1 MGAAFYLSLSR
12 LNLPSSAA
20 GRGALALPP
29 AGGWVGL
36 GEIGLATLFSSDAG
50 GSSDLAQWGLALL
63 VCLLSCWGLVLAVPR
78 RRGDLPLLILSFL
91 GGGLFLGASGRAA
104 NGLESLARAWP
115 LATGILLFWV
125 SAWGA
130 RRWQRGELESFGRA
144 LQVLVALV
152 LAASWTVSEQWGEL
166 GDNFEL
172 GGTFYQP
179 NMLAAFLLATWP
191 LTLGRLW
198 QGAQS
203 ESLGLRIGD
212 NLLAIAT
219 AFSLFFTYG
228 RSAWLLGGWAVLAVA
243 IYYSRQPGE
252 RPIGAGEWWRYEMAG
267 ALFTWGVFVINN
279 LVYLAPAWLG
289 ALLLGAW
296 NLYPRPSAR
305 RFLGVVGGIFLL
317 GLLALGG
324 LEVGRQIL
332 WQGQRQGEVSGQS
345 ESLLARREFYRV
357 ARGIITDHPLQG
369 VGADNYQRFYA
380 LYQRDLRWYSQRPH
394 ALGLDILCEA
404 GWPALIVAVAASF
417 YWLWGVASLG
427 IKPLGEEGR
436 LAWAWGLGALL
447 LLLHAQL
454 DLESNF
460 LTLPLWGFSLAGC
473 AWGLRPAAEM
483 EWPPLGLATVKIAV
497 GVIALGGLF
506 SLSILAGGLLR
517 QLGAL
522 VATRTGM
529 G

>member
-1 MGAAFYLSLSR
+1 M
-12 LNLPSSAA
+12 
-20 GRGALALPP
+20 
-29 AGGWVGL
+29 
-36 GEIGLATLFSSDAG
+36 
-50 GSSDLAQWGLALL
+50 
-63 VCLLSCWGLVLAVPR
+63 
-78 RRGDLPLLILSFL
+78 
-91 GGGLFLGASGRAA
+91 GASGRAA

-289 ALLLGAW
+289 ALLLRAW

-317 GLLALGG
+317 GLLA
-324 LEVGRQIL
+324 
-332 WQGQRQGEVSGQS
+332 
-345 ESLLARREFYRV
+345 
-357 ARGIITDHPLQG
+357 
-369 VGADNYQRFYA
+369 
-380 LYQRDLRWYSQRPH
+380 
-394 ALGLDILCEA
+394 
-404 GWPALIVAVAASF
+404 
-417 YWLWGVASLG
+417 
-427 IKPLGEEGR
+427 
-436 LAWAWGLGALL
+436 
-447 LLLHAQL
+447 
-454 DLESNF
+454 
-460 LTLPLWGFSLAGC
+460 
-473 AWGLRPAAEM
+473 
-483 EWPPLGLATVKIAV
+483 
-497 GVIALGGLF
+497 
-506 SLSILAGGLLR
+506 
-517 QLGAL
+517 
-522 VATRTGM
+522 
-529 G
+529 